1 MKKFLFVAAF
11 ATLVAAGCQ
20 KTEVINPVPEGT
32 PMSFTTGLSKL
43 TKAQGT
49 VNADNTG
56 QKNLEAQDFS
66 VWAYADPQS
75 DFSTSTIVDESTQ
88 IYDEME
94 NLHIEC
100 TSASVDA
107 VVGNGTAAEPE
118 TPAVA
123 GTWTPANKKE
133 YYWPGD
139 AKDLRFF
146 AVSADGSWLRAA
158 TCPVTI
164 NYDVP
169 SMTINDFEVKAAPVM
184 DNTDPDNP
192 VVVKTAADEDLMV
205 ADYVKQNQSKKTVD
219 LTFRHTL
226 AKVEFIFKTLD
237 PEGDDIYPDVW
248 VQSLS
253 MAGLKYKGDLEVQID
268 ETVTERENA
277 WKFTWK
283 HDTET
288 TVFTD
293 DWAVN
298 ATYNTGAEA
307 AVAADPTAMKLTL
320 ADQTFSTWLMMPQPI
335 TDANKVEITYVIN
348 KRQFKSVFSLAGED
362 NGTVSAWGHNQHI
375 RYTVI
380 LAPNTISFVP
390 TVQDWAP
397 VQGVEHTN

>member
-49 VNADNTG
+49 VNAENSG

-164 NYDVP
+164 YYDVP

-237 PEGDDIYPDVW
+237 PENDGEYADVW

-253 MAGLKYKGDLEVQID
+253 MAGLQYKGDL
-268 ETVTERENA
+268 TVTFDNTNA
-277 WKFTWK
+277 CVFEWDQDKTV
-283 HDTET
+283 T
-288 TVFTD
+288 TTFTD
-293 DWAVN
+293 DYDKT
-298 ATYNTGAEA
+298 ATYNQGTEA
-307 AVAADPTAMKLTL
+307 AALADPTAMKLTL
-320 ADQTFSTWLMMPQPI
+320 ADQTFATWLMMPQTI
-335 TDANKVEITYVIN
+335 SSSNKVSITYVIN
-348 KRQFKSVFSLAGED
+348 KRQFTSVFSLAGDE
-362 NGTVSAWGHNQHI
+362 NVTVDKWSDNQHI
-375 RYTVI
+375 KYTVI

-390 TVQDWAP
+390 KVEEWAP
-397 VQGVEHTN
+397 VQGVEHQN